1 MCMCIAALSQSRRAP
16 GLSQRRP
23 TPAVQWP
30 PVRAIKHGC
39 AFLSLAVSAAAT
51 HHICA
56 TWVAASCCC
65 CCFTDVTCSDKSSG
79 ICETSGPEEVHSYE

>member
-39 AFLSLAVSAAAT
+39 AFLSLAVSVMHCTLKQLLHTTYVQLGWLQAAA
-51 HHICA
+51 
-56 TWVAASCCC
+56 AAALL
-65 CCFTDVTCSDKSSG
+65 T
-79 ICETSGPEEVHSYE
+79 